1 MDKPDF
7 RAGLIRKALLLPEF
21 AHRYPVRTGKWMAA
35 KALAEY
41 VRAERL
47 RRGETPF
54 QLGERVLDP
63 RHFEFWHGAIPR
75 TPPGAGRRA
84 SDPPTSS

>member
-1 MDKPDF
+1 
-7 RAGLIRKALLLPEF
+7 
-21 AHRYPVRTGKWMAA
+21 MAA

-54 QLGERVLDP
+54 ELGERVLDP
-63 RHFEFWHGAIPR
+63 RHFEFRHGQPAE
-75 TPPGAGRRA
+75 ASRRW
-84 SDPPTSS
+84 STRQRPTNVLLMIEAF

>member
-1 MDKPDF
+1 
-7 RAGLIRKALLLPEF
+7 
-21 AHRYPVRTGKWMAA
+21 MAA

-54 QLGERVLDP
+54 ELGECVLDP
-63 RHFEFWHGAIPR
+63 RHFEFRHGQSRGSLALVDAPATHQR
-75 TPPGAGRRA
+75 PL
-84 SDPPTSS
+84 DD

>member
-1 MDKPDF
+1 
-7 RAGLIRKALLLPEF
+7 
-21 AHRYPVRTGKWMAA
+21 MAA

-54 QLGERVLDP
+54 ELGEWVLDP
-63 RHFEFWHGAIPR
+63 RHFEFRHGQSRGSLALVDAPATQQR
-75 TPPGAGRRA
+75 PL
-84 SDPPTSS
+84 DD

>member
-1 MDKPDF
+1 
-7 RAGLIRKALLLPEF
+7 
-21 AHRYPVRTGKWMAA
+21 MAA

-54 QLGERVLDP
+54 ELGEGVLDP
-63 RHFEFWHGAIPR
+63 RHFEFRHAQSRGSLPALVDAPATHQR
-75 TPPGAGRRA
+75 PL
-84 SDPPTSS
+84 DD